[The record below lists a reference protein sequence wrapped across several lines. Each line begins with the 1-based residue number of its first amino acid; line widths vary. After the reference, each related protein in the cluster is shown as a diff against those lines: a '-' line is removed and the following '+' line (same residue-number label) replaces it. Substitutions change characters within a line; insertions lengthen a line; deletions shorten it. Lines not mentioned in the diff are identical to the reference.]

1 MLFSSITFL
10 YFFLPCV
17 VIIYFS
23 VPKKIKNSVLL
34 FSSLFFYGWGEPRYL
49 IFLSAAIIQG
59 YTFGLFIEKHRN
71 NKKTSSIFL
80 TITVLISLGML
91 GYFKYADFFI
101 GNFNAVFKTEIP
113 LLKIMLPIGI
123 SFYTFQLLSYSI
135 DIYRGNTAAQHNFIN
150 FAAYIS
156 MFPQLVAG
164 PIVRYSHIASQLKDR
179 KHSTDSAAYGIKRF
193 VIGLSK
199 KIIFANVLG
208 ELTES
213 FRNSTEKSVLFAWL
227 FVIAYT
233 LHVYYDFSG
242 YSDMAIGLGRIFG
255 FKFPENFNYP
265 YISRS
270 ITDFWRR
277 WHMSLGTWFRDYL
290 YIPMGGNRVS
300 KLRWMFNILI
310 VWMATGFWHGA
321 SWNFIIWGL
330 WFSLL
335 LILEKNFL
343 RCFLERNKILSHIY
357 VFFALI
363 ISFVIFD
370 SSSMGNAVSMFS
382 SMFGLKGTPLMGTES
397 IYFLKSYCVIII
409 AAAFGATPIPAM
421 LVNKIS
427 RLKYSGFAVSIIE
440 PLFLTALLALSTSFL
455 IDGSFNP
462 FLYFRF

>member
-1 MLFSSITFL
+1 
-10 YFFLPCV
+10 
-17 VIIYFS
+17 
-23 VPKKIKNSVLL
+23 
-34 FSSLFFYGWGEPRYL
+34 
-49 IFLSAAIIQG
+49 
-59 YTFGLFIEKHRN
+59 
-71 NKKTSSIFL
+71 
-80 TITVLISLGML
+80 
-91 GYFKYADFFI
+91 
-101 GNFNAVFKTEIP
+101 
-113 LLKIMLPIGI
+113 
-123 SFYTFQLLSYSI
+123 
-135 DIYRGNTAAQHNFIN
+135 
-150 FAAYIS
+150 
-156 MFPQLVAG
+156 
-164 PIVRYSHIASQLKDR
+164 
-179 KHSTDSAAYGIKRF
+179 
-193 VIGLSK
+193 
-199 KIIFANVLG
+199 
-208 ELTES
+208 
-213 FRNSTEKSVLFAWL
+213 
-227 FVIAYT
+227 
-233 LHVYYDFSG
+233 
-242 YSDMAIGLGRIFG
+242 
-255 FKFPENFNYP
+255 
-265 YISRS
+265 
-270 ITDFWRR
+270 
-277 WHMSLGTWFRDYL
+277 MSLGTWFRDYL

-427 RLKYSGFAVSIIE
+427 RLKYSRFAVSIIE
-440 PLFLTALLALSTSFL
+440 PLFLTALLAVSTSFL